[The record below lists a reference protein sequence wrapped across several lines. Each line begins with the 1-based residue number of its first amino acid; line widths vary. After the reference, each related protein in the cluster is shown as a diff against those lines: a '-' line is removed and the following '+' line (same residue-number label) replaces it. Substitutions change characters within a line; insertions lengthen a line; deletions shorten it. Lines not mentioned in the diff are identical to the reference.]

1 MQSIQAESRPGING
15 RSWRVAVK
23 AAGSFGLGAAATLLV
38 KSAGSAEAL
47 LAHFMQFGPLFL
59 LCLGGMVM
67 MNSWGSRMLEHAA
80 KTAAAQQS
88 LADAVQQIA
97 RRDDQASRERELQ
110 LNDISFLLRQV
121 HQQVGQIRNEQL
133 SRSAGLAGPA
143 RQGGD

>member
-1 MQSIQAESRPGING
+1 MQSLQAESRPGSNG
-15 RSWRVAVK
+15 RSWRVVVK
-23 AAGSFGLGAAATLLV
+23 AAGSFGLGAVATLLV
-38 KSAGSAEAL
+38 KSAGSADAL
-47 LAHFMQFGPLFL
+47 LAHFTQFGPLFL

-97 RRDDQASRERELQ
+97 RRDDQAGRERELQ

-133 SRSAGLAGPA
+133 TSLAQAA
-143 RQGGD
+143 RTGGNE